1 MSEYKGIKGFQVQTR
16 AEDPVPFAQQIEN
29 NPYQG
34 AWSSGGA
41 MNTARARGAGDGIQ
55 TAFIT
60 FSGTTPSPGTQL
72 TNTETYNG
80 TSFTEV
86 NDMNTGRT
94 DLAGTGT
101 TTAALAATGSAATG
115 YGTFVESWDGSSWTE
130 ITDNNTARAQLAAFG
145 IQTATIIASGLAPP
159 FSNLVEYWNGSS
171 WTEVAEVNT
180 ARQGLTEGG
189 VGVYTAGLIAGG
201 RKAHPSYPGIET
213 GDTESWNGS
222 AWTEVNDLNEA
233 KQSGGAFGTSTSA
246 IYAGGAD
253 TGTLASTE
261 SWDGTSWTETADLA
275 TARYYSQS
283 GGANNSSG
291 VISGGNNAATEEW
304 SFIGIQPTDPSAGYV
319 NAIVGDFYYN
329 SSTGQFKTVNDGGA
343 PIGTWASGGN
353 LNQPR
358 GYNSGAGTQ
367 TAGMCISGYNPN
379 VITNV
384 EEYDGSSWTE
394 VNDVNTGRSEGGGSG
409 TQAAAIFAGGANS
422 GGRNETELWDGTSW
436 TEVNNLNV
444 AKDNVQNTIGL
455 YNAALF
461 VGGYVPATSTRVATT
476 ESWNGTSWTEVND
489 LNTARNLM
497 AEQGTQTSGLVAGGR
512 LPSSNSTAHEQ
523 WDGTSW
529 TESSD
534 INTARYRVAGSGNQ
548 TAALIFAGTT
558 YPSPPTGKT
567 ESWNGSAWTEV
578 NDMAT
583 ARMVGGAGTPAGTA
597 NATFVA
603 GSSDPGYSAATEEF
617 TAADFQIKS
626 VTTS

>member
-1 MSEYKGIKGFQVQTR
+1 MSDYKGIKGFQVQTR
-16 AEDPVPFAQQIEN
+16 STDPVPFAQEVAN

-34 AWSSGGA
+34 SWSSGGA

-130 ITDNNTARAQLAAFG
+130 ITENNTARAQLAAFG
-145 IQTATIIASGLAPP
+145 IQTATIIAAGLAPP

-201 RKAHPSYPGIET
+201 RKASPSAPGQET

-261 SWDGTSWTETADLA
+261 SWDGTSWTEVNDLA

-283 GGANNSSG
+283 GGANNTSG

-304 SFIGIQPTDPSAGYV
+304 SFSGLQPTDPVAGYV
-319 NAIVGDFYYN
+319 NAITGDFYYN
-329 SSTGQFKTVNDGGA
+329 STSGQFKTVNDGGA
-343 PIGTWASGGN
+343 PIGTWASGGA
-353 LNQPR
+353 LNTANTGHSGFGLQTAAISCGGQNPTPYSQQTES
-358 GYNSGAGTQ
+358 YNGSSWSIVNNMPATRYGFGSAGTQ
-367 TAGMCISGYNPN
+367 TAGLAFGKTLGGAANDSVISWDGTNWTEIAEINTGRGDQEGVGTQTNALCIGGAPN
-379 VITNV
+379 KAETESWN
-384 EEYDGSSWTE
+384 GSTWTE
-394 VNDVNTGRSEGGGSG
+394 VNDL
-409 TQAAAIFAGGANS
+409 NS
-422 GGRNETELWDGTSW
+422 GGYGRASFGSYTSAIAAALNTPSTPGRTVVELWDGTSW
-436 TEVNNLNV
+436 TE
-444 AKDNVQNTIGL
+444 
-455 YNAALF
+455 
-461 VGGYVPATSTRVATT
+461 TT
-476 ESWNGTSWTEVND
+476 EINTNRYYAEASSNSPDNTSGIIFGGRTPPNSATAVTEFWNGTTWTEVND
-489 LNTARNLM
+489 LST
-497 AEQGTQTSGLVAGGR
+497 GR
-512 LPSSNSTAHEQ
+512 WEA
-523 WDGTSW
+523 
-529 TESSD
+529 
-534 INTARYRVAGSGNQ
+534 
-548 TAALIFAGTT
+548 
-558 YPSPPTGKT
+558 
-567 ESWNGSAWTEV
+567 
-578 NDMAT
+578 
-583 ARMVGGAGTPAGTA
+583 GGAGSTNSALMFGGQSPSTVA
-597 NATFVA
+597 NN
-603 GSSDPGYSAATEEF
+603 EEF
-617 TAADFQIKS
+617 SADDFQIKT